1 LDKLHKKVESR
12 MRRKKR
18 IRKKMSGTT
27 ERPRLTVYRSNDHIY
42 VQVVNDTERKTLLGA
57 STLTPAIREEVSKL
71 GKMDSAKRVGKLVAQ
86 LCKDKNIEM
95 VVFDRNGYM
104 YHGRVKALAE
114 AAREAGLIF

>member
-1 LDKLHKKVESR
+1 MDKLQKKVESR

>member
-1 LDKLHKKVESR
+1 MDKLHKKVESR